1 MMCGDGHYRDDA
13 DDDDGGGGGG
23 GNGYAGMMTM
33 MGMIWVK

>member
-13 DDDDGGGGGG
+13 DDDDDGGGG

-33 MGMIWVK
+33 MGMIWVR